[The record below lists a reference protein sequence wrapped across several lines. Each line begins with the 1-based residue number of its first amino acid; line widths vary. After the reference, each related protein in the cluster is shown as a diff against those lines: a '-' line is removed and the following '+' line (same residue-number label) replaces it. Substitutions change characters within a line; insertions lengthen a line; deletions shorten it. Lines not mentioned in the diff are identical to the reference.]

1 MTHPATGARSRTVNT
16 LFSVPSW
23 PLLFLGLHV
32 LLALQSNVLAAEHT
46 CVWRGVCNTDA
57 DKPQYCPYNGT
68 AQELSP
74 EGVGLLHKWCPLY
87 VERNTVG
94 GSLKT
99 CCDVTQLQAMDRNIR
114 LAYQFLKHC
123 PSCMNNFAEH
133 FCVMTCAPD
142 QSKFMN
148 ITGLKKNVIGNKTVE
163 SIDSLDVLVT
173 NKSLQGVFESCSG
186 VFVPSSGQRA
196 LDLMCG
202 PWGSSLCSASRW
214 FTFMGGQGNENPYA
228 PFSISY
234 QISDV
239 PIGPAIPM
247 DTPITPCYVGFNGKP
262 ACSCIDCQS
271 SCPAPLPPAPPEEP
285 FAIAGKDGVAVVM
298 FLVFLIGSCAFLG
311 LVTFCPNLCAYTAS
325 LVTRNGGDSG
335 RLSVGQS
342 VGRRFAGMNQMQ
354 QPVFGDDEESPLQ
367 SKRSNSPR
375 VLGVASDIDAIDG
388 SETQS
393 QASCYEKFGAV
404 IDEKLEAFFTRWG
417 TVCAGRPW
425 ITMGVG
431 FVVIVIL
438 CYGVTFLKIT
448 TDPVDLWASPESR
461 SRLEREYYDE
471 KFEPFYRTEHII
483 IRAKGLDNVYHNTSK
498 GVLTFGPVF
507 NQEFLM
513 DVHNLQSQVLQL
525 GKSEGKGLEQVCFA
539 PLHSVYTGKKKLSD
553 CLVLSI
559 WGYYQDDVDEFE
571 SEDTD
576 PNNFTVNYLDKF
588 KTCSQN
594 YFNPSCFA
602 KYGGPV
608 DPAVALGGFLKDREA
623 IKDPAQYQNATAVI
637 ITILLNNHHNKTLL
651 NPALEWEA
659 RFVAFMKNYTNSS
672 SMPDHF
678 DISFNAERSIEDELD
693 KESTSDVRTII
704 VSYLIMFGYIAVS
717 LGQISTCDRLLIDS
731 KITLG
736 LGGVLIVIVS
746 VVCSVGLFGYI
757 GVAATLIIVEVI
769 PFLVLAVGV
778 DNIFILVQ
786 THQRT
791 PRNPGETSAEHI
803 GRVLGQVGPSML
815 LTSISETF
823 CFLLGGL
830 SDMPAVKAFA
840 LYAGMALF
848 IDFIFQITCFVS
860 LLALD
865 TARQSENRYDICCFA
880 RGSKKDIVP
889 NNGALYKLF
898 EVAYVPMLLNKWV
911 RPLVVVVF
919 FGWLCSSLAVIP
931 HIDVGLDQEQSVPDD
946 SPVQKYFLYLKNYL
960 SVGPPVYFVVTDE
973 LDYSDPK
980 TQNMICSGLTCDKD
994 SLLTQLYSASQTPS
1008 RTYLA
1013 RPPSSWIDDYMSWLD
1028 IPGCCKE
1035 NKVNGSFCPHTKTGK
1050 CRNCEFNLD
1059 NKTRRPDPV
1068 TFNKYVSF
1076 FLSDNP
1082 DENCAVAGHAAYGSA
1097 VKLISG
1103 ANNTNFVGPSTFM
1116 SYHSILKTS
1125 KDYYSA
1131 IEAAREVA
1139 ANITDMLNGKLKE
1152 NGSTKTVKV
1161 FPYSVFYVFYEQYL
1175 TMWPDTLGS
1184 LGLSLAAIF
1193 VVTFLLMGLDIC
1205 SALVV
1210 IITIVMIVTNLL
1222 GLMYWWD
1229 ISLNAVSRVN
1239 LVMAVGIS
1247 VEFCSHLVHA
1257 FAVSVETS
1265 RIKRS
1270 ADALTKMGSSIFSG
1284 ITLTKFGG
1292 IVVLAF
1298 AKSPIFQVYY
1308 FRMYLGIVLYGAAH
1322 GLIFLP
1328 VLLSYIGLI
1337 FRPRGSNRQAV
1348 IVPSRS
1354 QPRNYGSV
1362 NHDSS

>member
-1 MTHPATGARSRTVNT
+1 MTHPPSGARSRTVNT
-16 LFSVPSW
+16 FPSISLW
-23 PLLFLGLHV
+23 PFLLLGLQA
-32 LLALQSNVLAAEHT
+32 LLAFQANVVSAEHT
-46 CVWRGVCNTDA
+46 CVWRGVCNEDEE
-57 DKPQYCPYNGT
+57 KPQYCPYNGT
-68 AQELSP
+68 AQELYQ
-74 EGVGLLHKWCPLY
+74 EGVVLLRKWCPAYL
-87 VERNTVG
+87 ERNSIG
-94 GSLKT
+94 GTIQT
-99 CCDVTQLQAMDRNIR
+99 CCDVDQLQALDRNIR
-114 LAYQFLKHC
+114 LAHQFLKHC
-123 PSCMNNFAEH
+123 PSCMDNFAEH
-133 FCVMTCAPD
+133 FCVMTCAAD

-148 ITGLKKNVIGNKTVE
+148 ITGLQKNVIGNKTVE
-163 SIDSLDVLVT
+163 SVSSVDVLVT
-173 NKSLQGVFESCSG
+173 NKSLQGIFDSCAG

-202 PWGSSLCSASRW
+202 PWGSSLCTALRW
-214 FTFMGGQGNENPYA
+214 FAFIGSTGEANPFA
-228 PFSISY
+228 PFAISY
-234 QISDV
+234 HASDV
-239 PIGPAIPM
+239 PVSTAIPM
-247 DTPITPCYVGFNGKP
+247 DFPVAPCYVGSNGKP
-262 ACSCIDCQS
+262 PCSCVDCQQ
-271 SCPAPLPPAPPEEP
+271 SCPAPLPPSPPEEP
-285 FAIAGKDGVAVVM
+285 FVIAGKDGITVVM
-298 FLVFLIGSCAFLG
+298 FLVFIIGSCVFVG
-311 LVTFCPNLCAYTAS
+311 LVTLCPNLCAYTAS

-367 SKRSNSPR
+367 SKRSS
-375 VLGVASDIDAIDG
+375 VASDIDGIDG
-388 SETQS
+388 SDKPQS
-393 QASCYEKFGAV
+393 QASCYEKLGAV
-404 IDEKLEAFFTRWG
+404 IDEKLEAFFTKWG

-425 ITMGVG
+425 LTMGLT
-431 FVVIVIL
+431 FVVVVIL

-483 IRAKGLDNVYHNTSK
+483 IRAKGLDNVYHDTSK
-498 GVLTFGPVF
+498 GRLTFGPVF
-507 NQEFLM
+507 NKDFLM
-513 DVHNLQSQVLQL
+513 DVLELQKQIVQL
-525 GKSEGKGLEQVCFA
+525 GQNESKGLDKVCFA
-539 PLHSVYTGKKKLSD
+539 PLHASYSGTKKLKD
-553 CLVLSI
+553 CFVVSP
-559 WGYYQDDVDEFE
+559 WGYYQDDVDRFDEE
-571 SEDTD
+571 STD
-576 PNNFTVNYLDKF
+576 PNNFTVNYLDHF

-594 YFNPSCFA
+594 YYNPDCFA
-602 KYGGPV
+602 QYGGPV
-608 DPAVALGGFLKDREA
+608 DPTVALGGFLKDREA
-623 IKDPAQYQNATAVI
+623 IKDPSQYQNATAVI
-637 ITILLNNHHNKTLL
+637 ITILLNNYHNKTLL
-651 NPALEWEA
+651 IPALEWEA
-659 RFVAFMKNYTNSS
+659 KFVSFMKKYVNT
-672 SMPDHF
+672 SMPEHF

-704 VSYLIMFGYIAVS
+704 ASYLIMFGYIAVS

-757 GVAATLIIVEVI
+757 GVPATLIIVEVI

-815 LTSISETF
+815 LTSLSETF

-848 IDFIFQITCFVS
+848 IDFIFQITCFVG

-880 RGSKKDIVP
+880 RGSKRDIAP

-911 RPLVVVVF
+911 RPFVMVVF

-960 SVGPPVYFVVTDE
+960 SVGPPVYFVVTDG

-1008 RTYLA
+1008 RTYIS

-1035 NKVNGSFCPHTKTGK
+1035 SKVNGSFCPHTSRRCKTCK
-1050 CRNCEFNLD
+1050 VNLD
-1059 NKTRRPDPV
+1059 NTTRRPDPS
-1068 TFNKYVSF
+1068 TFSKYVSF
-1076 FLSDNP
+1076 FLNDNP
-1082 DENCAVAGHAAYGSA
+1082 DAECAVAGHAAYGSA
-1097 VKLISG
+1097 VKLLPGS
-1103 ANNTNFVGPSTFM
+1103 NNTFSVGPSSFM
-1116 SYHSILKTS
+1116 AYHSILKTS

-1131 IEAAREVA
+1131 IESAREVA
-1139 ANITDMLNGKLKE
+1139 ANITNMINGKLKE
-1152 NGSTKTVKV
+1152 SGSTKTVNV

-1222 GLMYWWD
+1222 GLMYWWN

-1247 VEFCSHLVHA
+1247 VEFCSHLVHT

-1265 RIKRS
+1265 RVKRS

-1292 IVVLAF
+1292 IVVLGF

-1337 FRPRGSNRQAV
+1337 FRQRGSNRQVV
-1348 IVPSRS
+1348 IGPSRN

-1362 NHDSS
+1362 NHDST